1 VSGQPNFTRHRIVRC
16 EWSPDLASGGPRAA
30 RRPRSF
36 DAYVPDPIADRDWS
50 VPATLGET
58 LAVAERRCTAL
69 EGHSAQVGLDT
80 VARQLL
86 RSESVA
92 SSRIEGHVLSHRRLA
107 KAAVVPSHDVTARSV
122 IGNIAAV
129 ERAYAWAQGSRPFE
143 LATFTDVHRVLFTGT
158 RDEPMGGVIRSRQN
172 WIGGDASSPANAE
185 FVPPP
190 ADDVPRLVADLADFC
205 NRTDLP
211 PVLQAAIAHAHF
223 ETIHPFMDGNGRTG
237 RALIGMV
244 LLRRG
249 VCRSVVPPVSLVLAG
264 RADRYVR
271 GLTSYRLTDPADW
284 FAFFADAVAAS
295 AAASGDLAAAV
306 GDLQEQW
313 LRQAGTPRAGSAPR
327 LIIQALPAH
336 PVLTLATAVAIT
348 SLSDEACR
356 IALNRLTDAGVLHE
370 TTAGKRN
377 RVWESTGIFDRLDAL
392 ERELGDP
399 NRAPR
404 ATR

>member
-1 VSGQPNFTRHRIVRC
+1 MPFEPNLTRHRIVTC

-30 RRPRSF
+30 RRPTSF

-50 VPATLGET
+50 VSATLGEI
-58 LAVAERRCTAL
+58 LAVAERRCNDL
-69 EGHSAQVGLDT
+69 EGHAAQVGLDT

-92 SSRIEGHVLSHRRLA
+92 SSRIEGHVLSNRRLA
-107 KAAVVPSHDVTARSV
+107 KAAVVPLHDVTAQSV
-122 IGNIAAV
+122 IGNVAAV
-129 ERAYAWAQGSRPFE
+129 ERAYEWARGAAPFE
-143 LATFTDVHRVLFTGT
+143 PGTFADVHRVLFAGT
-158 RDEPMGGVIRSRQN
+158 RDEPMGGVIRTRQN

-190 ADDVPRLVADLADFC
+190 AEDVPRLVADLAEFC

-211 PVLQAAIAHAHF
+211 PVLQAALAHAHF
-223 ETIHPFMDGNGRTG
+223 ETIHPFMDGNGRAG

-244 LLRRG
+244 LIRRG

-271 GLTSYRLTDPADW
+271 GLTSYRLADPADW

-295 AAASGDLAAAV
+295 AGASEDLAARV
-306 GDLQEQW
+306 RDLQERW
-313 LRQAGTPRAGSAPR
+313 LSDAGTPRAGSAPR
-327 LIIQALPAH
+327 RLIQALPAH
-336 PVLTLATAVAIT
+336 PVLTLATAMAIT
-348 SLSDEACR
+348 GLSDEACR
-356 IALNRLTDAGVLHE
+356 NALNRLTDAGILHE

-377 RVWESTGIFDRLDAL
+377 RVWESNGLFGLLDAL